1 MFTSVA
7 LGDDM
12 LFVLVDDAQGL
23 QQDAKRVH
31 DVLHDVNMISG
42 NRFHAERQI
51 TTYNDRQESKS
62 TLRVVHITSLRVLRI
77 NDQTRGADKRF
88 KDVLSSTVSGSLQRN
103 DYLPIR
109 PR

>member
-7 LGDDM
+7 LGDDV

-31 DVLHDVNMISG
+31 DVLHNVKMISG
-42 NRFHAERQI
+42 NRFHAEREI
-51 TTYNDRQESKS
+51 TTYDDQQESKAS
-62 TLRVVHITSLRVLRI
+62 PRVIHITSLRVLRI
-77 NDQTRGADKRF
+77 NNRTRGADERF
-88 KDVLSSTVSGSLQRN
+88 KDVPSSTVSGSLQRN
-103 DYLPIR
+103 DYLATR

>member
-1 MFTSVA
+1 MFTSVS

-42 NRFHAERQI
+42 NQFHAERQI
-51 TTYNDRQESKS
+51 TTYNERQESKS
-62 TLRVVHITSLRVLRI
+62 SLRVIHVTSLRVLRI
-77 NDQTRGADKRF
+77 NDRTRGADERF
-88 KDVLSSTVSGSLQRN
+88 KDVHNSTVSGSLRRN
-103 DYLPIR
+103 DYLAIT